1 MSDTCTGCKFC
12 VKYSFQERVPRY
24 KGEPMYPAE
33 TFYGYECRFNPPVMV
48 QDKYGNW
55 PKVKDTDWCGKW
67 EGK

>member
-12 VKYSFQERVPRY
+12 VSYGYTKTASPRRL
-24 KGEPMYPAE
+24 EDQLRIV
-33 TFYGYECRFNPPVMV
+33 GYECHFNPPVMV
-48 QDKYGNW
+48 DGRYGNW